1 MCMNGLGEGGRDKM
15 DFIKFIEQEQ
25 IKENASLPN
34 IKIGY
39 TVKVYVKVKEGSR
52 ERLQVFEGTI
62 IAIKGSG
69 IKETFIIRKISN
81 GVGVERIFPVNSP
94 NIDRI
99 EFVRKGKV
107 ARAKLYY
114 LRGRIGKASRLK
126 TKI

>member
-1 MCMNGLGEGGRDKM
+1 M

-25 IKENASLPN
+25 IKENADLPN

-39 TVKVYVKVKEGSR
+39 TVKVYVKVKEGIR

-69 IKETFIIRKISN
+69 IRETFIIRKISN

-99 EFVRKGKV
+99 EFVRKGKTS
-107 ARAKLYY
+107 RAKLYY

>member
-1 MCMNGLGEGGRDKM
+1 M

-25 IKENASLPN
+25 IKENADLPN

-39 TVKVYVKVKEGSR
+39 TVKVYVKVKEGIR

-69 IKETFIIRKISN
+69 IRETFIIRKISN

-94 NIDRI
+94 NIDKI
-99 EFVRKGKV
+99 EFVRKGKT

-114 LRGRIGKASRLK
+114 LRDRIGKASRLK